1 MGKYLAFVKSV
12 LIGSVVGGGPF
23 MPLTLFL
30 ASYPTA
36 AANGRSPA
44 DDVMHALQLA
54 VLPLAIAFVI
64 VLSASVLIG
73 LPLTYAFRRKGLT
86 GPGPYLVSGI
96 LVGVGI
102 PIIMPWAMGWS
113 GMAWMAIPGALSG
126 AATSRVWW
134 GATRVRAGGVTP
146 SCEPR

>member
-1 MGKYLAFVKSV
+1 
-12 LIGSVVGGGPF
+12 

-64 VLSASVLIG
+64 VLSASVLLG
-73 LPLTYAFRRKGLT
+73 LPLTYLFRHKGLT

-102 PIIMPWAMGWS
+102 PIIYHGRWGGRAWRGW
-113 GMAWMAIPGALSG
+113 
-126 AATSRVWW
+126 RY
-134 GATRVRAGGVTP
+134 RA
-146 SCEPR
+146 R